1 MIINNSLCYIV
12 IGWSTLIGGALGLL
26 LHGKVLSLW
35 NIILFEG
42 VFQKIN

>member
-12 IGWSTLIGGALGLL
+12 IGWSLIGGALGLL
-26 LHGKVLSLW
+26 LHGKVLSFW